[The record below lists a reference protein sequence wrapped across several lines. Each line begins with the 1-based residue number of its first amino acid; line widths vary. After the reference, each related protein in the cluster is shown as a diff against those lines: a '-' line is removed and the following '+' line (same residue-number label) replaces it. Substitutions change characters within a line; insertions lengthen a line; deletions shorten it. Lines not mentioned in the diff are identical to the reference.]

1 MADSVTLRVDGKIYE
16 GWQRARVTRSLRD
29 IAGDFELRLTR
40 KWKSSSTKAIELSI
54 KPGMPCTLHCGND
67 LLLTGYIDEFIPSYD
82 AESVE
87 WIVQGR
93 SKTGD
98 LVDCSAIYKSGQ
110 WQSATLDRVAKDICS
125 PFGIDVVVECDV
137 GAAFVRVAIEQGET
151 CFELLD
157 RLAKQRGILL
167 TTNEAGSLV
176 LTQASNSPMNAALR
190 LGENILAARGQFSQ
204 RDRASQWI
212 VKGSSYGGGSTWDD
226 TAPATIGGQKATIT
240 DPDITR
246 YRPRIIIAED
256 VTTAEGA
263 SRRGQWQKQRS
274 LGEGTQTEITVAG
287 WRIDGL
293 RGDAGALWRINRLV
307 PIKDELQGLDVT
319 WLIVSVTFIED
330 DKQGR
335 EAVINLMPREAMLIP
350 AEVAK
355 KQTKQEATW

>member
-1 MADSVTLRVDGKIYE
+1 MVPNGAGQIAGAHGPFGGGFGRRFGLQLVHRLTGFGQRLCQRDHFFGLLALLRGHEVVVDGT
-16 GWQRARVTRSLRD
+16 GVAH
-29 IAGDFELRLTR
+29 LRLVGLP
-40 KWKSSSTKAIELSI
+40 A
-54 KPGMPCTLHCGND
+54 GGTL
-67 LLLTGYIDEFIPSYD
+67 
-82 AESVE
+82 
-87 WIVQGR
+87 
-93 SKTGD
+93 
-98 LVDCSAIYKSGQ
+98 
-110 WQSATLDRVAKDICS
+110 
-125 PFGIDVVVECDV
+125 
-137 GAAFVRVAIEQGET
+137 GAGLRGV
-151 CFELLD
+151 
-157 RLAKQRGILL
+157 LA
-167 TTNEAGSLV
+167 
-176 LTQASNSPMNAALR
+176 
-190 LGENILAARGQFSQ
+190 
-204 RDRASQWI
+204 
-212 VKGSSYGGGSTWDD
+212 GGGLGRHFVV
-226 TAPATIGGQKATIT
+226 PLVGGQKATIT
-240 DPDITR
+240 DPEITR

-293 RGDAGALWRINRLV
+293 RGDAGALWRINRLA